1 MEENSFKLIETIQNF
16 VDHIKI
22 PAIYGFPIGH
32 IPDMVTLPMDAT
44 AILDADHNHVIYKL

>member
-1 MEENSFKLIETIQNF
+1 M
-16 VDHIKI
+16 
-22 PAIYGFPIGH
+22 YGFPIGH